1 MTIITKVFFS
11 HPDMALA
18 DTITGEPDVSIRV
31 VPEVGTD
38 PEHDMYFILVE
49 GDDLSTFES
58 SLAADHTVVQNDLR
72 SEFTGQRLYAVEFA
86 PQTKLLA
93 PRVTEAGGLSLE
105 AKGLNDGWMERWQ
118 LPSREALH
126 SIWQHARETSFT
138 FEILELYRHDDTV
151 FGGAFGLTD
160 EQREALVMAKEH
172 GYFQEPRS
180 FSLSELAGE
189 LDISPTAAS
198 GRLRRGIDKLIQS
211 TLIEEET

>member
-18 DTITGEPDVSIRV
+18 DTILSEPEASIRV

-49 GDDLSTFES
+49 GDDLSGLEA
-58 SLAADHTVVQNDLR
+58 SLDADHTVVENELR
-72 SEFTGQRLYAVEFA
+72 SEFDRQCLYAVEFA
-86 PQTKLLA
+86 PETMLLA

-105 AKGLNDGWMERWQ
+105 AKALNDGWMERWQ

-126 SIWQHARETSFT
+126 SIWEHARDTSFT

-151 FGGAFGLTD
+151 FGGSFGLTE
-160 EQREALVMAKEH
+160 EQREALVLAKTK

-180 FSLSELAGE
+180 FSLSELADE
-189 LDISPTAAS
+189 LGISPTAAS
-198 GRLRRGIDKLIQS
+198 GRLRRGIDKLVQS
-211 TLIEEET
+211 TLLDEES

>member
-1 MTIITKVFFS
+1 MTIITKVFFA

-18 DTITGEPDVSIRV
+18 DTITSQPDVSIRV

-49 GDDLSTFES
+49 GEDLSSFES
-58 SLAADHTVVQNDLR
+58 ALEADHTVIQNDLM
-72 SEFTGQRLYAVEFA
+72 SEFTDQRLYAVEFDHD
-86 PQTKLLA
+86 TKLLA

-126 SIWQHARETSFT
+126 SIWEHARDTSFN
-138 FEILELYRHDDTV
+138 FEILELYRHDDSV
-151 FGGAFGLTD
+151 FGGSFGLTD
-160 EQREALVMAKEH
+160 EQHEALVMAKQR

-180 FSLSELAGE
+180 FSLSELADE

-211 TLIEEET
+211 TLIEDES

>member
-18 DTITGEPDVSIRV
+18 DTITGQNDVTIRV

-49 GDDLSTFES
+49 GDDLSTFEAA
-58 SLAADHTVVQNDLR
+58 LEADHTVVESALR
-72 SEFTGQRLYAVEFA
+72 SEFERQCLYAVEFA
-86 PQTKLLA
+86 PETKLLA

-126 SIWQHARETSFT
+126 GIWEHARETSFN
-138 FEILELYRHDDTV
+138 FEILELYRHDDTT
-151 FGGAFGLTD
+151 FGGSFGLTE
-160 EQREALVMAKEH
+160 EQREALVLAKNR
-172 GYFQEPRS
+172 GYFKEPRS
-180 FSLSELAGE
+180 FSLSELADE

-198 GRLRRGIDKLIQS
+198 GRLRRGIDKLVQS
-211 TLIEEET
+211 TLIDEE